1 MHLPPRLTLQVW
13 DNDLFSPDDFI
24 GNTLSLSLPPS
35 LSSSSLSLLSSLFSP
50 FLGTVDFHL
59 AGLPLGAK
67 SAEECSL
74 EQLPE
79 PGREVKLEN
88 LFERKRVKGWWPMYS
103 EEEGERTLSVS
114 VMLDLIIILFSSFFP
129 SLILSLCLSFLSL
142 SLSLSLALPLLLHLS
157 LPPG

>member
-24 GNTLSLSLPPS
+24 GNTLSLFLP
-35 LSSSSLSLLSSLFSP
+35 SSLSLLSSLFSP

-114 VMLDLIIILFSSFFP
+114 VILDLIIILNSSFFP

-142 SLSLSLALPLLLHLS
+142 SLSLALPLLLHPS

>member
-1 MHLPPRLTLQVW
+1 M
-13 DNDLFSPDDFI
+13 
-24 GNTLSLSLPPS
+24 
-35 LSSSSLSLLSSLFSP
+35 FSP

-142 SLSLSLALPLLLHLS
+142 FLLLSLSCSISLSLQGKVELEMEIVSLEEEQIRPAGKARDEPNLNPVLME
-157 LPPG
+157 PK

>member
-1 MHLPPRLTLQVW
+1 MILLVIIPLFLP
-13 DNDLFSPDDFI
+13 
-24 GNTLSLSLPPS
+24 LSLPP
-35 LSSSSLSLLSSLFSP
+35 LSLLSSLFSP

-114 VMLDLIIILFSSFFP
+114 VILDLIIILFSSFF
-129 SLILSLCLSFLSL
+129 
-142 SLSLSLALPLLLHLS
+142 LL
-157 LPPG
+157 